1 MSSDVVVLVSPSKK
15 ATKSI
20 LKKPRLGKK
29 KNKTRKV
36 GWKENTTTF
45 FHTYTPEE
53 YNRKTPKW
61 KECKNASQDV
71 TDETTKQ
78 NTIQNSIICSQEE
91 SPNENENEN
100 KEKIKESSK
109 KTSLKKGRNKV
120 INNNKKKNIIII

>member
-1 MSSDVVVLVSPSKK
+1 MSSDVVVIVSPSKK

-91 SPNENENEN
+91 NEN
-100 KEKIKESSK
+100 KEKIKESSR
-109 KTSLKKGRNKV
+109 KTTLKKGRNKV

>member
-1 MSSDVVVLVSPSKK
+1 MSSDVVVIVSPSKK

-20 LKKPRLGKK
+20 LKKPRLGKR

-71 TDETTKQ
+71 TDETTKK

-91 SPNENENEN
+91 IEN

-109 KTSLKKGRNKV
+109 KTTLKKGRNKV

>member
-1 MSSDVVVLVSPSKK
+1 MSSDVVVLVSPPSKK

-20 LKKPRLGKK
+20 LKKPRLGKR

-71 TDETTKQ
+71 TDETTKK
-78 NTIQNSIICSQEE
+78 NFVY
-91 SPNENENEN
+91 
-100 KEKIKESSK
+100 IK
-109 KTSLKKGRNKV
+109 N
-120 INNNKKKNIIII
+120 